1 MNRTE
6 IKKILNDLT
15 ADINNTADKKAASIL
30 NTLVNLVEI
39 LVEKNSELE
48 QKNKNLQDEVNR
60 LKGEQGKPDIR
71 KQSKN
76 DDDTNDTDH
85 SSEDD
90 RKKREETLARKPKIK
105 KKKIIKID
113 RQITCEIDKNNLPD
127 DAVFKGYETRIIQDL
142 KIGSFEKRVGNV
154 I

>member
-1 MNRTE
+1 MITFKKRKCDFMNRTE
-6 IKKILNDLT
+6 IKKVLNDLA
-15 ADINNTADKKAASIL
+15 ADINNTADKKVASIL

-60 LKGEQGKPDIR
+60 LKGEQGKPNIR

-76 DDDTNDTDH
+76 DNDDTNDTDH

-90 RKKREETLARKPKIK
+90 RKKRQETLARKSKIK
-105 KKKIIKID
+105 KKK
-113 RQITCEIDKNNLPD
+113 
-127 DAVFKGYETRIIQDL
+127 
-142 KIGSFEKRVGNV
+142 
-154 I
+154 